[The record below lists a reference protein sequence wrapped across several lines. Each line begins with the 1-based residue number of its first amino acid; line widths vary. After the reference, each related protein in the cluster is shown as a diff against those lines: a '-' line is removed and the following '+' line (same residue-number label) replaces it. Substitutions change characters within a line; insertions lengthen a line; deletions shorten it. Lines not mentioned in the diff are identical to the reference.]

1 MPLYQAA
8 DVMVVTPLGDGMN
21 LVAKEFAVSRTDGA
35 GVLVLSEFA
44 GAADELTDALVVNPH
59 DGEALADTIMAA
71 IEMPADEAKLRMAAI
86 RATVEA
92 SDVQRWA
99 HGFLD
104 LLGESDHEDDG
115 QEGRPWVGPS
125 AA

>member
-1 MPLYQAA
+1 VPLYQAA

-21 LVAKEFAVSRTDGA
+21 LVAKEFAASRVDGM

-44 GAADELTDALVVNPH
+44 GASDELTDALLVNPH
-59 DGEALADTIMAA
+59 DQAALSDTIMAA
-71 IEMPADEAKLRMAAI
+71 LEMPTDEVKARMAAI

-92 SDVQRWA
+92 SDVRRWA
-99 HGFLD
+99 RSFLE
-104 LLGESDHEDDG
+104 LLSDQDHDESG
-115 QEGRPWVGPS
+115 WTGPS